1 MFTNPFSFSGRIRR
15 SEYGLTHV
23 FYLTSVFI
31 ISYILEL
38 DGEYFYVRLISDLF
52 FIYLLL
58 AQGTKRC
65 HDLGQ
70 SGWYQLIPFYFI
82 YLIFAEGQ
90 RRANSY
96 GPDPKLKP
104 SSV

>member
-1 MFTNPFSFSGRIRR
+1 MFTDPFSFSGRIRT
-15 SEYGLTHV
+15 SEYDLTHI

-31 ISYILEL
+31 ITYIPEL
-38 DGEYFYVRLISDLF
+38 KGEYIYVRLISDLF
-52 FIYLLL
+52 FIYFLLVL
-58 AQGTKRC
+58 GTKRC

-82 YLIFAEGQ
+82 YLVFAEGH
-90 RRANSY
+90 RRTNSN
-96 GPDPKLKP
+96 GHDPKLTP